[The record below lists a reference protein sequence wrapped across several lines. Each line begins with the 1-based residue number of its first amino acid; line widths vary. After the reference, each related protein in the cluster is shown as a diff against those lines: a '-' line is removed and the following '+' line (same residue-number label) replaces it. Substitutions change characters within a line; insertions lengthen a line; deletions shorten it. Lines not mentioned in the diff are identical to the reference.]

1 MQLSEARNMTSREQS
16 PVKRTSIIL
25 LNNIYQKVN
34 ISTVI
39 KLLLR
44 CKKLYQAMSEVKK
57 ILQNILTQDEV
68 YFSEDGDVQRVL
80 SLYEKTPGLQ
90 LSEEDDQVIQKCQ

>member
-1 MQLSEARNMTSREQS
+1 M
-16 PVKRTSIIL
+16 

-44 CKKLYQAMSEVKK
+44 CKKLYQAMSEIKK

-68 YFSEDGDVQRVL
+68 YFVEDGEVQNVL
-80 SLYEKTPGLQ
+80 NLYEKTPGLE
-90 LSEEDDQVIQKCQ
+90 LKDEDD